1 MNKAPSLALAPA
13 CHFEG
18 NVPAPA
24 KFPLECAFLLLPYCG
39 LADAIHCDQ
48 GLGEMSM
55 LQNCCAVMASRCGI
69 RMVALHVIVH
79 ETVP

>member
-1 MNKAPSLALAPA
+1 
-13 CHFEG
+13 
-18 NVPAPA
+18 
-24 KFPLECAFLLLPYCG
+24 
-39 LADAIHCDQ
+39 
-48 GLGEMSM
+48 MSM